1 MDADGVIVEFNPA
14 AERTFGFSREE
25 VLGREVADAI
35 VPERFRDAHRNG
47 LRRFLGT
54 GERTILDQ
62 RVELSARHRDGYEFP
77 IEMTIS
83 CAYDKGADD
92 IGRPRFHAFLHDISE
107 RRLSERV
114 LRAMQSVTHAMARS
128 DTPQEALEAL
138 LERLGQDMDWDMGAY
153 WAVAEDGAL
162 DRVAGW
168 TGTGVEAS
176 EFESGSAVSCAW
188 SRGPGC
194 PGRPWRAVRRS
205 GSGTTP
211 RTPRSCG
218 PRRRVRRACIPRS
231 ACR

>member
-1 MDADGVIVEFNPA
+1 MDAEGLIVEFNRA

-25 VLGREVADAI
+25 VLGRAVADTV
-35 VPERFRDAHRNG
+35 VPERFREAHRSG
-47 LRRFLGT
+47 LGRFLGT

-62 RVELSARHRDGYEFP
+62 RVQLSALHRDGYEFP

-83 CAYDKGADD
+83 CTYDEGAGDN
-92 IGRPRFHAFLHDISE
+92 GRPRFHAFLYDISE
-107 RRLSERV
+107 RRLSEQV

-138 LERLGQDMDWDMGAY
+138 LERLGQDMDWDLGAY

-168 TGTGVEAS
+168 TATGVDAS
-176 EFESGSAVSCAW
+176 DFERL
-188 SRGPGC
+188 SRQLRLEPGRGC

-205 GSGTTP
+205 GSRTMP
-211 RTPRSCG
+211 RTRRSCA
-218 PRRRVRRACIPRS
+218 PRRRARRACTLRC